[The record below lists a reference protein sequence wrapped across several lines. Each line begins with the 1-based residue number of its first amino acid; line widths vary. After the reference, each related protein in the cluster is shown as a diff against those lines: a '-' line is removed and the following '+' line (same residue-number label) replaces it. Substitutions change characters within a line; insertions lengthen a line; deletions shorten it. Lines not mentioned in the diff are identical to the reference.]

1 MSRSKLILLLGL
13 VLLMTVPTSLA
24 LAQTPEA
31 ISAQESTTTGTAII
45 SDDIALGDS
54 ITIEMIDVPALPSD
68 QAYEGWLVSDDGTPK
83 SLGILSVSRDGEITH
98 KFGALSDGYTGENL
112 IDTYNKVVISIEPVP
127 DDDPAPAAEKPFG
140 HEIPIGAITH
150 IRHLLTNWPAG
161 ADKGILTNLNEQ
173 LDVAIRHANLA
184 VNSDDIETLRL
195 HLHHVI
201 NIVEGEFDSEGEPS
215 PNFDISFGNPGDGV
229 GVLAHAL
236 NRKHAGFAAGEAP
249 DDEVIAEHATAVDVD
264 GKNAEDWAIM
274 ARDKALEVLEEDSF
288 LLAKINTSG
297 FAGSVGSL
305 LSSAREGFDA
315 NRDGTTEAIPGEGGA
330 AQAYVEAQMM
340 ATYTLDGPL
349 VPAVAPPAAV
359 GEPILATFAQIALGA
374 SLALLGLGGFLVF
387 RGRRSRASA

>member
-13 VLLMTVPTSLA
+13 VLLMTVPAGLV
-24 LAQTPEA
+24 LAQAPEA
-31 ISAQESTTTGTAII
+31 TPTTGTAVI

-140 HEIPIGAITH
+140 YEIPIGAITH

-201 NIVEGEFDSEGEPS
+201 NIVEGEDGD
-215 PNFDISFGNPGDGV
+215 NFDASFGNPGDGM
-229 GVLAHAL
+229 GVLAHAQD
-236 NRKHAGFAAGEAP
+236 RKHAGFAADQVS
-249 DDEVIAEHATAVDVD
+249 DDEIIAEHAAAVDVN

-274 ARDKALEVLEEDSF
+274 ARDKALEVLEEDGF

-349 VPAVAPPAAV
+349 VPAVAPPESI

-374 SLALLGLGGFLVF
+374 SLVLLGLGGFLVF
-387 RGRRSRASA
+387 QSRRSRASV